1 MPRVKALRI
10 EAQPIKFTAG
20 TPAKGAE
27 VVPKIKTKRGAAKR
41 FSKTATGKVR
51 RRKAFAS
58 HLLTKKSAKRKR
70 NLKTSV
76 FVDKTNSKATKR
88 MIPYV

>member
-1 MPRVKALRI
+1 MPKL
-10 EAQPIKFTAG
+10 
-20 TPAKGAE
+20 
-27 VVPKIKTKRGAAKR
+27 KTKRGAAKR

-58 HLLTKKSAKRKR
+58 HLLTKKNTKRKR

-76 FVDKTNSKATKR
+76 SVDKTNSKAIRR
-88 MIPYV
+88 MIPHV

>member
-1 MPRVKALRI
+1 M
-10 EAQPIKFTAG
+10 
-20 TPAKGAE
+20 KGAGI
-27 VVPKIKTKRGAAKR
+27 VPKLKTNRGAAKR
-41 FSKTATGKVR
+41 FRKTATGKVR

-70 NLKTSV
+70 NLKTSP
-76 FVDKTNSKATKR
+76 FVDKTNSKAIRR